1 MGRSSTIAKN
11 TLLLYIRMLVT
22 MSIGLFTSRVVLNTL
37 GIEDYGIYNVV
48 GGVVS
53 MFSFLTTSLS
63 TAISRFL
70 TYSIG
75 KNEKERLN
83 VIFSTSINIQVAMAV
98 AVVLIAEILG
108 VWFLNSK
115 LNIPA
120 ERMNAANWVIHCS
133 IAIFFLHVVTV
144 PYHAAIIAHERMNA
158 FAYISIIESVLKL
171 GVACLLYIASFD
183 LLIIYAI
190 MLALVQL
197 VVFLSNWA
205 YCRHKFKECY
215 YHYCYDKA
223 LIKEMTGFAG
233 WNLVGTG
240 SSMLNTQAVN
250 IITNIYFGVAAN
262 AARGVANQVKGLMMQ
277 FVTNFTTAINPQIT
291 KSYASGDTEYMFK
304 LICKGAKYSYFLM
317 LFFLVP
323 LMFEIEWVLDLWLKN
338 YPPLAPIFLRLMIV
352 GQMIDFLGNSTARA
366 VWATGK
372 VRKYYLI
379 ISLIAPLVFPITYL
393 LFSFGFSAEWAY
405 WAFIFI
411 YSILIPVR
419 LQILKELTD
428 FRPSMF
434 YKEVLIPASVTTI
447 CSFLLPSGI
456 YYITSSSV
464 ATNIGIVIASII
476 SVIISIWFIGINR
489 EEKVFFMSK
498 FKKSLKLNK

>member
-1 MGRSSTIAKN
+1 
-11 TLLLYIRMLVT
+11 MLIT

-37 GIEDYGIYNVV
+37 GIDDYGIYNVV
-48 GGVVS
+48 GGVVT

-70 TYSIG
+70 TYSLG
-75 KNEKERLN
+75 KKEKDRLN
-83 VIFSTSINIQVAMAV
+83 LIFSTSINIQVAMATI
-98 AVVLIAEILG
+98 VVIIAEILG

-115 LNIPA
+115 LNIPT
-120 ERMNAANWVIHCS
+120 ERLGAANWVIHCS

-158 FAYISIIESVLKL
+158 FAYISILESVLKL
-171 GVACLLYIASFD
+171 GVACMLYMVSFD

-190 MLALVQL
+190 LLALVQL
-197 VVFLSNWA
+197 IVFLSNWA
-205 YCRHKFKECY
+205 YCRRKFEECH
-215 YHYCYDKA
+215 YHYCYDKG

-240 SSMLNTQAVN
+240 AYMLNTQGVN

-277 FVTNFTTAINPQIT
+277 FVNNFTIAINPQIT
-291 KSYASGDTEYMFK
+291 KSYASGDTEYMFG

-372 VRKYYLI
+372 VRKYYLAT
-379 ISLIAPLVFPITYL
+379 SLIGPLVFPISYI
-393 LFSFGFSAEWAY
+393 LFALGFSAEWAY
-405 WAFIFI
+405 WVFIFV

-419 LQILKELTD
+419 LHILKELTD
-428 FRPSMF
+428 FQPSMF
-434 YKEVLIPASVTTI
+434 YKEVLMPISITTVL
-447 CSFLLPSGI
+447 SFVLPGVLF
-456 YYITSSSV
+456 YFLDTSIEGSISMVVVSILSV
-464 ATNIGIVIASII
+464 AIC
-476 SVIISIWFIGINR
+476 IWLCGINQDER
-489 EEKVFFMSK
+489 NFFISK
-498 FKKSLKLNK
+498 FKKTKQI

>member
-1 MGRSSTIAKN
+1 
-11 TLLLYIRMLVT
+11 MLVT

-37 GIEDYGIYNVV
+37 GIDDYGIYNVV
-48 GGVVS
+48 GGVVT

-70 TYSIG
+70 TYSLG
-75 KNEKERLN
+75 KNEKDRLN
-83 VIFSTSINIQVAMAV
+83 MIFSTSINIQVAMAI
-98 AVVLIAEILG
+98 VVVIIAELLG

-115 LNIPA
+115 LNIPTD
-120 ERMNAANWVIHCS
+120 RLGAANWVIHCS

-158 FAYISIIESVLKL
+158 FAYISISESVLKF
-171 GVACLLYIASFD
+171 GVACLLYVASFD
-183 LLIIYAI
+183 LLIIYALL
-190 MLALVQL
+190 LALVQL
-197 VVFLSNWA
+197 IVFLSNWA
-205 YCRHKFKECY
+205 YCRRKFEECH

-223 LIKEMTGFAG
+223 LIKEMTGFAS

-240 SSMLNTQAVN
+240 ASMLNTQGVN

-262 AARGVANQVKGLMMQ
+262 AARGVANQVRGLMMQ
-277 FVTNFTTAINPQIT
+277 FVNNFTIAINPQIT

-323 LMFEIEWVLDLWLKN
+323 LMFETEWILDLWLKN

-372 VRKYYLI
+372 VRKYYLVT
-379 ISLIAPLVFPITYL
+379 SLISPLVFPISYI
-393 LFSFGFSAEWAY
+393 LFALGFSAEWAY

-428 FRPSMF
+428 FQPSMF
-434 YKEVLIPASVTTI
+434 YREVLIPVSVTTI
-447 CSFLLPSGI
+447 CSFMLPGVI
-456 YYITSSSV
+456 YYFRNSSV
-464 ATNIGIVIASII
+464 VASICVILTSII
-476 SVIISIWFIGINR
+476 SVAICIWLIGINR
-489 EEKVFFMSK
+489 EEKKFFMSK
-498 FKKSLKLNK
+498 IEKKLNERNN